1 MNREQKA
8 AVVASLKNSFN
19 ASKASFLV
27 KYQGLTVEQMQN
39 LRAELRPQGGSL
51 KVTKARLMKLAS
63 EGNPGAEVMAPY
75 YKDQVGV
82 VFALQEAP
90 AVAKVLNDFSKKHPA
105 LSIIAGSY
113 DAVLLD
119 KSDVQKFATLP
130 SKEVLLAQVCG
141 TLNAPIA
148 GLARALGMMH
158 VKLLWT
164 LKQVGEKKQ

>member
-8 AVVASLKNSFN
+8 AVIASLKNNFAQSN
-19 ASKASFLV
+19 ASFLV
-27 KYQGLTVEQMQN
+27 NYQGLTVEQMQN
-39 LRAELRPQGGSL
+39 LRKNLRAQGATL

-63 EGNPGAEVMAPY
+63 DGNPGAEVMVPY

-82 VFALQEAP
+82 VFAMQEAP
-90 AVAKVLNDFSKKHPA
+90 AVAKVLNEFAQQHKA
-105 LSIIAGSY
+105 LSIVAGSY
-113 DAVLLD
+113 DAALLD
-119 KSDVQKFATLP
+119 KSDVERFATLP
-130 SKEVLLAQVCG
+130 TKEVLLAQVCG

-164 LKQVGEKKQ
+164 LKQVGEQKQ